1 MTILFKPVLC
11 DTAFGQKSDSAE
23 EHLKITLYPL
33 NETITTGWKE
43 LNNENMH
50 KTCFVF
56 KMMLL
61 NSYLFTDIVSFR
73 MLGLV
78 KACIHASLFTD
89 WEKKMSFPAFQLPV
103 S

>member
-1 MTILFKPVLC
+1 
-11 DTAFGQKSDSAE
+11 
-23 EHLKITLYPL
+23 
-33 NETITTGWKE
+33 
-43 LNNENMH
+43 MH
-50 KTCFVF
+50 KTSFVF

-61 NSYLFTDIVSFR
+61 NSQLFTDIVSFK

-89 WEKKMSFPAFQLPV
+89 WEKTMSFPTFHLPV